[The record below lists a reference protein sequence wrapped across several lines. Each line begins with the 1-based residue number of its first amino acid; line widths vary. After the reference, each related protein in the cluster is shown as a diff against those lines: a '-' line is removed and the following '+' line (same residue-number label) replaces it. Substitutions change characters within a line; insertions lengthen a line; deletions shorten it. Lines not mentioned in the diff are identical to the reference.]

1 MAAIIAIFEP
11 TLAKIMG
18 FVKIGLVLM
27 PGDEDPNNYGERPDS
42 MIVV

>member
-1 MAAIIAIFEP
+1 
-11 TLAKIMG
+11 MG

-27 PGDEDPNNYGERPDS
+27 PGDNDTNNYGERPES